1 MPTSSR
7 NKIEL
12 VIFDWD
18 GTICDSIGKIVTAF
32 IQTAMQL
39 DFEVLSRSKISE
51 IIGLKLKDA
60 IGLLYPS
67 ATMNQITEFSSLYS
81 KNYRLTAA
89 PVLYP
94 GIRDLLVDLVKNDIS
109 LCIATGK
116 SSGGLDRDLRS
127 CNLSSFFKKLKTPFS
142 ILWNDGPKLKK
153 LNHELKKNNLA
164 PSELGKGRNVWYCI
178 GMCIARDSAR
188 SVALHDCDIKTY
200 DRRML
205 AKLFYPVV
213 NPLFNFEFCKGYYP
227 RVANDKM
234 NGRVARL
241 LVFPLLTALEKTIG
255 KSEYLEFM
263 KSFKYPLAGEFSF
276 RRNVLPELRISS
288 DWGIEVGILSEM
300 QRSFSPQNIC
310 QVDLADTYDHKHQ
323 VLSLD
328 DETKGLSRMSI
339 DIIKTFIKKLATQG
353 NTFSREKFRSLKA
366 TYYRSA
372 LDLID
377 IYRSDAMM
385 NGLKFDSHTEEQA
398 VELFAMNIM
407 KAGEAFILNPMD
419 TPFIPTWSRVKSA
432 IPDFLGRLEKVVNDD
447 NKKYS

>member
-1 MPTSSR
+1 MSDFSQNGIISTLHDFGTKTTSE
-7 NKIEL
+7 IEKEL
-12 VIFDWD
+12 LSFSKQRKMELILPCLYSELKGDALP
-18 GTICDSIGKIVTAF
+18 KIVKEISKTKY
-32 IQTAMQL
+32 L
-39 DFEVLSRSKISE
+39 DH
-51 IIGLKLKDA
+51 II
-60 IGLLYPS
+60 
-67 ATMNQITEFSSLYS
+67 
-81 KNYRLTAA
+81 
-89 PVLYP
+89 V
-94 GIRDLLVDLVKNDIS
+94 
-109 LCIATGK
+109 
-116 SSGGLDRDLRS
+116 GLDKANS
-127 CNLSSFFKKLKTPFS
+127 KQAKKAWKFFKKLNMPFS
-142 ILWNDGPKLKK
+142 ILWNDGPALKK
-153 LNHELKKNNLA
+153 LDQELKKKDLA
-164 PSELGKGRNVWYCI
+164 PNELGKGRNVWYCL

-213 NPLFNFEFCKGYYP
+213 NPTFNFEFCKGYYP
-227 RVANDKM
+227 RIAENKM

-255 KSEYLEFM
+255 KSDYLEFM

-310 QVDLADTYDHKHQ
+310 QVDLADKYDHKHQ
-323 VLSLD
+323 ILSID

-377 IYRSDAMM
+377 IYRSDAEM
-385 NGLKFDSHTEEQA
+385 NGLKLDTHTEEKT
-398 VELFAMNIM
+398 VELFARNIM

-432 IPDFLGRLEKVVNDD
+432 IPDFLKRLKEVVNED

>member
-1 MPTSSR
+1 MSDFSQNGVVSTLHDFKTKSTSV
-7 NKIEL
+7 IESEL
-12 VIFDWD
+12 SKFSKQRKMELILPCLYSELE
-18 GTICDSIGKIVTAF
+18 GTALPKIVEEISKTKY
-32 IQTAMQL
+32 L
-39 DFEVLSRSKISE
+39 DHI
-51 IIGLKLKDA
+51 IIGLDKANEAQAKKA
-60 IGLLYPS
+60 W
-67 ATMNQITEFSSLYS
+67 
-81 KNYRLTAA
+81 K
-89 PVLYP
+89 
-94 GIRDLLVDLVKNDIS
+94 
-109 LCIATGK
+109 
-116 SSGGLDRDLRS
+116 
-127 CNLSSFFKKLKTPFS
+127 FFKKLKSSFS
-142 ILWNDGPKLKK
+142 ILWNDGPGLKK
-153 LNHELKKNNLA
+153 LDQELKKNNLA

-227 RVANDKM
+227 RVANEKM

-255 KSEYLEFM
+255 KSDYLDFM

-288 DWGIEVGILSEM
+288 DWGIEIGILSEM

-323 VLSLD
+323 VLSID

-377 IYRSDAMM
+377 IYRNDAVM
-385 NGLKFDSHTEEQA
+385 NGLKFDSHTEEKA
-398 VELFAMNIM
+398 VELFAINIM

-447 NKKYS
+447 NKKYY

>member
-1 MPTSSR
+1 MSDFSQNGVVSTLHDFKTKSTAV
-7 NKIEL
+7 IENEL
-12 VIFDWD
+12 SKFSEQRKMELILPCLYSELE
-18 GTICDSIGKIVTAF
+18 GTALPKIVEEISKTKY
-32 IQTAMQL
+32 L
-39 DFEVLSRSKISE
+39 DHI
-51 IIGLKLKDA
+51 IIGLDKANEAQAKKA
-60 IGLLYPS
+60 W
-67 ATMNQITEFSSLYS
+67 
-81 KNYRLTAA
+81 K
-89 PVLYP
+89 
-94 GIRDLLVDLVKNDIS
+94 
-109 LCIATGK
+109 
-116 SSGGLDRDLRS
+116 
-127 CNLSSFFKKLKTPFS
+127 FFKKLKSSFS
-142 ILWNDGPKLKK
+142 ILWNDGPGLKK
-153 LNHELKKNNLA
+153 LDQELKKNNLA

-227 RVANDKM
+227 RVANEKM

-255 KSEYLEFM
+255 KSDYLDFM

-323 VLSLD
+323 VLSID

-377 IYRSDAMM
+377 IYRNDAVM
-385 NGLKFDSHTEEQA
+385 NGLKFDSHTEEKA
-398 VELFAMNIM
+398 VELFAINIM

-447 NKKYS
+447 NKKYY

>member
-1 MPTSSR
+1 MSDFSQNGIISTLHDFGTKSTVE
-7 NKIEL
+7 IEKEL
-12 VIFDWD
+12 LSFSKQRKMELILPCLYSELE
-18 GTICDSIGKIVTAF
+18 GTALPKIVKEISKTKY
-32 IQTAMQL
+32 L
-39 DFEVLSRSKISE
+39 DH
-51 IIGLKLKDA
+51 II
-60 IGLLYPS
+60 
-67 ATMNQITEFSSLYS
+67 
-81 KNYRLTAA
+81 
-89 PVLYP
+89 V
-94 GIRDLLVDLVKNDIS
+94 
-109 LCIATGK
+109 
-116 SSGGLDRDLRS
+116 GLDKA
-127 CNLSSFFKKLKTPFS
+127 NAKQAKKAWKFFKKLNIPFS
-142 ILWNDGPKLKK
+142 ILWNDGPNLKK
-153 LNHELKKNNLA
+153 LDQELKKKDLSPN
-164 PSELGKGRNVWYCI
+164 ELGKGRNVWYCL

-213 NPLFNFEFCKGYYP
+213 NPTFNFEFCKGYYP
-227 RVANDKM
+227 RIASNKM

-255 KSEYLEFM
+255 KSDYLEFM

-323 VLSLD
+323 ILSID

-377 IYRSDAMM
+377 IYRTDAEM
-385 NGLKFDSHTEEQA
+385 NGLKLDTHTEEKT
-398 VELFAMNIM
+398 VELFARNIM

-432 IPDFLGRLEKVVNDD
+432 IPDFLKRLKEVVNED

>member
-1 MPTSSR
+1 MGDFSQNGIVSTLHDFGTKSTTE
-7 NKIEL
+7 IEKDL
-12 VIFDWD
+12 LNFSKERKMELILPCLYSELE
-18 GTICDSIGKIVTAF
+18 GGALPNIVDQ
-32 IQTAMQL
+32 I
-39 DFEVLSRSKISE
+39 SKTKYLNHV
-51 IIGLKLKDA
+51 IIGLDKASESQAKKA
-60 IGLLYPS
+60 W
-67 ATMNQITEFSSLYS
+67 
-81 KNYRLTAA
+81 K
-89 PVLYP
+89 
-94 GIRDLLVDLVKNDIS
+94 
-109 LCIATGK
+109 
-116 SSGGLDRDLRS
+116 
-127 CNLSSFFKKLKTPFS
+127 FFKKINVPFT

-153 LNHELKKNNLA
+153 LDSELKKKNLA
-164 PSELGKGRNVWYCI
+164 PNQMGKGRNVWYCI
-178 GMCIARDSAR
+178 GMCIARDTAR

-227 RVANDKM
+227 RVANNKM

-255 KSEYLEFM
+255 KSDYLNFM

-377 IYRSDAMM
+377 IYRSDAAM
-385 NGLKFDSHTEEQA
+385 NGLELDSHTEEKA
-398 VELFAMNIM
+398 VELFAINIM
-407 KAGEAFILNPMD
+407 KAGEAFIQNPMD

-447 NKKYS
+447 NKKYY

>member
-1 MPTSSR
+1 MSDFSQNGIISTLHDFGTKSVSE
-7 NKIEL
+7 IEKDL
-12 VIFDWD
+12 KRFSKERKMELILPSLYSELEGDALP
-18 GTICDSIGKIVTAF
+18 KIVNEISKTNY
-32 IQTAMQL
+32 L
-39 DFEVLSRSKISE
+39 DHV
-51 IIGLKLKDA
+51 IIGLDKANKKQA
-60 IGLLYPS
+60 QH
-67 ATMNQITEFSSLYS
+67 AW
-81 KNYRLTAA
+81 K
-89 PVLYP
+89 
-94 GIRDLLVDLVKNDIS
+94 
-109 LCIATGK
+109 
-116 SSGGLDRDLRS
+116 
-127 CNLSSFFKKLKTPFS
+127 FFKKLNIPFT

-153 LNHELKKNNLA
+153 LNDELKKKDLA
-164 PSELGKGRNVWYCI
+164 PSQYGKGRNVWYCL
-178 GMCIARDSAR
+178 GMCIARDEAR

-227 RVANDKM
+227 RVAQNKM
-234 NGRVARL
+234 GGRVARL
-241 LVFPLLTALEKTIG
+241 LVFPLITALEKTIG
-255 KSEYLEFM
+255 KSDYLEFM

-300 QRSFSPQNIC
+300 QRNFSPQNIC
-310 QVDLADTYDHKHQ
+310 QVDLADSYDHKHQ
-323 VLSLD
+323 DLSINND
-328 DETKGLSRMSI
+328 QMGLSRMSI

-353 NTFSREKFRSLKA
+353 NSFSREKFRSLKA

-377 IYRSDAMM
+377 IYRTDADM
-385 NGLKFDSHTEEQA
+385 NGLQFDSHTEEKA
-398 VELFAMNIM
+398 VELFAVNIM

-432 IPDFLGRLEKVVNDD
+432 IPNFLKKLEEAVNED

>member
-1 MPTSSR
+1 MSDFSQNGIISTLHDFGTKSTSI
-7 NKIEL
+7 IEKEL
-12 VIFDWD
+12 LEFSKQRKMELILPCLYSELD
-18 GTICDSIGKIVTAF
+18 GSALPKIVDEISKTKY
-32 IQTAMQL
+32 L
-39 DFEVLSRSKISE
+39 DHV
-51 IIGLKLKDA
+51 IIGLDRANEKQAK
-60 IGLLYPS
+60 S
-67 ATMNQITEFSSLYS
+67 AW
-81 KNYRLTAA
+81 K
-89 PVLYP
+89 
-94 GIRDLLVDLVKNDIS
+94 
-109 LCIATGK
+109 
-116 SSGGLDRDLRS
+116 
-127 CNLSSFFKKLKTPFS
+127 FFKKIKTPFT
-142 ILWNDGPKLKK
+142 ILWNDGPQLKK
-153 LNHELKKNNLA
+153 LDQELRKKDLA

-178 GMCIARDSAR
+178 GMSIARDSAR

-227 RVANDKM
+227 RVANEKM

-255 KSEYLEFM
+255 KSDYLDFM

-310 QVDLADTYDHKHQ
+310 QVDLADSYDHKHQ
-323 VLSLD
+323 SLSLD

-377 IYRSDAMM
+377 IYRNDADM
-385 NGLKFDSHTEEQA
+385 NGLKFDSHTEEKA
-398 VELFAMNIM
+398 VELFAINIM

-432 IPDFLGRLEKVVNDD
+432 IPDFLKRLKEVVNED
-447 NKKYS
+447 NKKYN

>member
-1 MPTSSR
+1 MGDFSQNGVISTLHDFGTKSTSV
-7 NKIEL
+7 IESEL
-12 VIFDWD
+12 LKFSEQRKMELILPCLYSELE
-18 GTICDSIGKIVTAF
+18 GTALPKIVEEISKTKY
-32 IQTAMQL
+32 L
-39 DFEVLSRSKISE
+39 DHI
-51 IIGLKLKDA
+51 IIGLDKANEAQAKKA
-60 IGLLYPS
+60 W
-67 ATMNQITEFSSLYS
+67 
-81 KNYRLTAA
+81 K
-89 PVLYP
+89 
-94 GIRDLLVDLVKNDIS
+94 
-109 LCIATGK
+109 
-116 SSGGLDRDLRS
+116 
-127 CNLSSFFKKLKTPFS
+127 FFKKLKTTFS

-153 LNHELKKNNLA
+153 LDQELKKNNLA

-227 RVANDKM
+227 RIANDKM

-323 VLSLD
+323 VLSID

>member
-1 MPTSSR
+1 MGDFSQNGLVSTLHDFGTKSTTE
-7 NKIEL
+7 IEKDL
-12 VIFDWD
+12 LSFSKERKMELILPCLYSELE
-18 GTICDSIGKIVTAF
+18 GSALPNIVEQ
-32 IQTAMQL
+32 I
-39 DFEVLSRSKISE
+39 SKTKYLNHV
-51 IIGLKLKDA
+51 IIGLDKASESQARKA
-60 IGLLYPS
+60 W
-67 ATMNQITEFSSLYS
+67 
-81 KNYRLTAA
+81 K
-89 PVLYP
+89 
-94 GIRDLLVDLVKNDIS
+94 
-109 LCIATGK
+109 
-116 SSGGLDRDLRS
+116 
-127 CNLSSFFKKLKTPFS
+127 FFKKINVPFT

-153 LNHELKKNNLA
+153 LDTELKKKNLA
-164 PSELGKGRNVWYCI
+164 PNEMGKGRNVWYCI
-178 GMCIARDSAR
+178 GMCIARDTAR

-227 RVANDKM
+227 RIANNKL

-241 LVFPLLTALEKTIG
+241 LVGPLLTALDKTIG
-255 KSEYLEFM
+255 KCDYINFM

-300 QRSFSPQNIC
+300 QRSFSPNNIC

-323 VLSLD
+323 DLSID
-328 DETKGLSRMSI
+328 DETKGLSKMSI

-353 NTFSREKFRSLKA
+353 NSFSREKFRSLKA

-377 IYRSDAMM
+377 IYRSDAEM
-385 NGLKFDSHTEEQA
+385 NGLKFDSHKEEEA
-398 VELFAMNIM
+398 VELFAVNIM
-407 KAGEAFILNPMD
+407 KAGEAFYINPMD

-432 IPDFLGRLEKVVNDD
+432 IPDFLVRLNKAVSED
-447 NKKYS
+447 NKKFI

>member
-1 MPTSSR
+1 MSDFSQNGIISTLHDFGTKSTVE
-7 NKIEL
+7 IEKEL
-12 VIFDWD
+12 LSFSKQRKMELILPCLYSELE
-18 GTICDSIGKIVTAF
+18 GTALPKIVKEISKTKY
-32 IQTAMQL
+32 L
-39 DFEVLSRSKISE
+39 DH
-51 IIGLKLKDA
+51 II
-60 IGLLYPS
+60 
-67 ATMNQITEFSSLYS
+67 
-81 KNYRLTAA
+81 
-89 PVLYP
+89 V
-94 GIRDLLVDLVKNDIS
+94 
-109 LCIATGK
+109 
-116 SSGGLDRDLRS
+116 GLDKANS
-127 CNLSSFFKKLKTPFS
+127 KQAKKAWKFFKKLNIPFS
-142 ILWNDGPKLKK
+142 ILWNDGPDLKK
-153 LNHELKKNNLA
+153 LDQELKKKDLSPN
-164 PSELGKGRNVWYCI
+164 ELGKGRNVWYCL

-213 NPLFNFEFCKGYYP
+213 NPTYNFEFCKGYYP
-227 RVANDKM
+227 RIASNKM

-255 KSEYLEFM
+255 RSDYLEFM

-323 VLSLD
+323 ILSID

-377 IYRSDAMM
+377 IYRSDAEM
-385 NGLKFDSHTEEQA
+385 NGLKLDTHTEEKT
-398 VELFAMNIM
+398 VELFARNIM

-432 IPDFLGRLEKVVNDD
+432 IPDFLKRLKEVVNED

>member
-1 MPTSSR
+1 MS
-7 NKIEL
+7 
-12 VIFDWD
+12 
-18 GTICDSIGKIVTAF
+18 
-32 IQTAMQL
+32 
-39 DFEVLSRSKISE
+39 
-51 IIGLKLKDA
+51 
-60 IGLLYPS
+60 
-67 ATMNQITEFSSLYS
+67 
-81 KNYRLTAA
+81 
-89 PVLYP
+89 
-94 GIRDLLVDLVKNDIS
+94 
-109 LCIATGK
+109 
-116 SSGGLDRDLRS
+116 
-127 CNLSSFFKKLKTPFS
+127 
-142 ILWNDGPKLKK
+142 
-153 LNHELKKNNLA
+153 
-164 PSELGKGRNVWYCI
+164 
-178 GMCIARDSAR
+178 IARDTAR

-200 DRRML
+200 DKRML

-227 RVANDKM
+227 RVANNKM

-255 KSEYLEFM
+255 KSDYLEFM

-276 RRNVLPELRISS
+276 RRNILPELRISS

-310 QVDLADTYDHKHQ
+310 QVDLADTYEHKHQ
-323 VLSLD
+323 ILSID

-353 NTFSREKFRSLKA
+353 NSFSREKFRTLKA

-377 IYRSDAMM
+377 IYRTDADM
-385 NGLKFDSHTEEQA
+385 NGLEFDSHTEEKA
-398 VELFAMNIM
+398 VELFAVNIM

-432 IPDFLGRLEKVVNDD
+432 IPNFLKRLEEVVNED

>member
-1 MPTSSR
+1 MGDFSQNGIVSTLHDFGTKSTTE
-7 NKIEL
+7 IEKDL
-12 VIFDWD
+12 LSFSKERKMELILPCLFSELE
-18 GTICDSIGKIVTAF
+18 GSALPNIVDH
-32 IQTAMQL
+32 I
-39 DFEVLSRSKISE
+39 SKTKYLNHV
-51 IIGLKLKDA
+51 IIGLDKASESQAKKA
-60 IGLLYPS
+60 W
-67 ATMNQITEFSSLYS
+67 
-81 KNYRLTAA
+81 K
-89 PVLYP
+89 
-94 GIRDLLVDLVKNDIS
+94 
-109 LCIATGK
+109 
-116 SSGGLDRDLRS
+116 
-127 CNLSSFFKKLKTPFS
+127 FFKRISVPFT

-153 LNHELKKNNLA
+153 LDTELKKKNLA
-164 PSELGKGRNVWYCI
+164 PNEMGKGRNVWYCI
-178 GMCIARDSAR
+178 GMCIARDTAR

-227 RVANDKM
+227 RIANSKM

-241 LVFPLLTALEKTIG
+241 LVGPLLTALEKTIG
-255 KSEYLEFM
+255 KSDYINFM

-300 QRSFSPQNIC
+300 QRSFSPNNIC

-323 VLSLD
+323 DLSID
-328 DETKGLSRMSI
+328 DETNGLSKMSI

-353 NTFSREKFRSLKA
+353 NSFSREKFRSLKA

-377 IYRSDAMM
+377 IYRSDAEM
-385 NGLKFDSHTEEQA
+385 NGLKFDSHKEEEA
-398 VELFAMNIM
+398 VELFAVNIM
-407 KAGEAFILNPMD
+407 KAGEAFYINPMD

-432 IPDFLGRLEKVVNDD
+432 IPDFLVRLNEAVSED
-447 NKKYS
+447 NKKFI